1 MTVLSSRTALIL
13 IAVAC
18 AALLA
23 AILISPALSLPRGA
37 LRNGRAILPRIA
49 AAFAGGLGLRP
60 LGIPPP
66 LGASGASGVVTP
78 PAAPL
83 LC

>member
-1 MTVLSSRTALIL
+1 MAVSSRSVIVL

-60 LGIPPP
+60 LGIPAPHWTRRER
-66 LGASGASGVVTP
+66 GVVP
-78 PAAPL
+78 PPSAPM